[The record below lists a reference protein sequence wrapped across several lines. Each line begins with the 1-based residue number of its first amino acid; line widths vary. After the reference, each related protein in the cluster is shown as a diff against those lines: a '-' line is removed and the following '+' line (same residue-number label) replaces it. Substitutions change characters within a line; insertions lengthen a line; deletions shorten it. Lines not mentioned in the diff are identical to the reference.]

1 MGTCQLSGNALF
13 ACKTLK
19 DFTTLPAARR
29 IHNVSTFLVESA
41 FFWIV
46 CKSGLRTMK
55 VIADQ
60 NLENR

>member
-1 MGTCQLSGNALF
+1 MVTQEESSLIVSEGIPRRAVNALF

-41 FFWIV
+41 FF
-46 CKSGLRTMK
+46 G
-55 VIADQ
+55 
-60 NLENR
+60 